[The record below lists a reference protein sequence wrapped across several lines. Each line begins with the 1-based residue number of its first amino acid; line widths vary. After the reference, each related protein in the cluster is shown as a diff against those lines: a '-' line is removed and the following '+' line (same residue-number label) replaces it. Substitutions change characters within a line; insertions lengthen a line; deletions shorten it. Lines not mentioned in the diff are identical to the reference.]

1 VVVNGFSGSDNLAEK
16 IERKNTMSAIEEANN
31 ELKRAEEAH
40 RQAEADHVAARCRR
54 NNTEHAVRQARV
66 RLDNLLNEKRRG

>member
-1 VVVNGFSGSDNLAEK
+1 
-16 IERKNTMSAIEEANN
+16 MSAIEEANN

-54 NNTEHAVRQARV
+54 NDTEHAVRQARV